1 MVDQDPTGQPSQ
13 YLLEMASAS
22 VLQGWNGL
30 RGSSSQTLQ
39 YLVGREKGA
48 PSAHL
53 NAEQECS
60 IGLNAT
66 VSTACSAMTS
76 FIVLGEGLLCPK
88 GSVLHCIPL
97 RSPLTRE

>member
-13 YLLEMASAS
+13 YSMEMASAS
-22 VLQGWNGL
+22 VLQGWSGL

-53 NAEQECS
+53 SAEQECS
-60 IGLNAT
+60 TGLHPT
-66 VSTACSAMTS
+66 VSTARSAMAS
-76 FIVLGEGLLCPK
+76 FIVIGEG
-88 GSVLHCIPL
+88 
-97 RSPLTRE
+97 